1 MLDHARGKTLFLSG
15 LAFSLAFATPAQ
27 AQDDDGM
34 CRNGMFAEQNAEFGL
49 ARVIGRDRSR
59 FYSDMDGCPQAGAS
73 CQGKAWLV
81 PGDRVVTGR
90 TSGAFVCVF
99 YPNATGGTAGWMPR
113 QRLAPIPVDSAPPL
127 DRWLG
132 RWSDGDNWVRFSRQ
146 GSGLAVK
153 GLAFWPAAN
162 PPASTRPGGPNTGEI
177 DGSARPEGSR
187 AAEPGCG
194 IGFRL
199 LGDYLVVID
208 PERTCDGMNVTF
220 SGIYRRSGKTGSN

>member
-15 LAFSLAFATPAQ
+15 LAFSLACATPAQ

-34 CRNGMFAEQNAEFGL
+34 CRNGLFAEQNAEFGL

-59 FYSDMDGCPQAGAS
+59 FYSDTDGCPQAGAS

-113 QRLAPIPVDSAPPL
+113 QRLAPIPVD
-127 DRWLG
+127 
-132 RWSDGDNWVRFSRQ
+132 
-146 GSGLAVK
+146 
-153 GLAFWPAAN
+153 
-162 PPASTRPGGPNTGEI
+162 
-177 DGSARPEGSR
+177 
-187 AAEPGCG
+187 
-194 IGFRL
+194 
-199 LGDYLVVID
+199 
-208 PERTCDGMNVTF
+208 
-220 SGIYRRSGKTGSN
+220 